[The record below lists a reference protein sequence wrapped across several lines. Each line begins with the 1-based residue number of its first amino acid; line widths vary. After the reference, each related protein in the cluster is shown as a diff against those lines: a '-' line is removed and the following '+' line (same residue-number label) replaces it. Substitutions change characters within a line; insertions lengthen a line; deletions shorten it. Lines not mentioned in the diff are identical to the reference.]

1 MLTNN
6 PSVEHWNTRYSESG
20 YAYGKEPNAFL
31 AAHFTRVPKGKVLV
45 LADGEGRNGVFLATK
60 GYTVTSVDWSIVGLE
75 KARALAKEKQVE
87 LTTVLCDLEHFQIKP
102 NEWSGIVSIFC
113 HLPKPLRQS
122 VHQACVQGLMHGGV
136 FLLEA
141 YSPKQLQFGTGGPKT
156 EELLMPLNDVIE
168 ELNGLSF
175 ELAHEIERDVIE
187 GKYHTGRASVIQ
199 IIAKKL

>member
-1 MLTNN
+1 MLTSN

-20 YAYGKEPNAFL
+20 YAYGKEPNTFL
-31 AAHFTRVPKGKVLV
+31 AAHFASIPKGKVLV
-45 LADGEGRNGVFLATK
+45 LADGEGRNGVFLALQ

-75 KARALAKEKQVE
+75 KARALAKEKQVT
-87 LTTVLCDLEHFQIKP
+87 LTTVLCDLEAFQIQP

-113 HLPKPLRQS
+113 HLPKPLRQR
-122 VHQACVQGLMHGGV
+122 VHRACVQGLQHGGV

-156 EELLMPLNDVIE
+156 EELLMQLDDVKS
-168 ELNGLSF
+168 ELDGLSF

-187 GKYHTGRASVIQ
+187 GKYHTGRASVIE

>member
-6 PSVEHWNTRYSESG
+6 PSVEDWNRRYSESG

-31 AAHFTRVPKGKVLV
+31 AAHFAKIPKGKVLV
-45 LADGEGRNGVFLATK
+45 LADGEGRNGVFLALQ
-60 GYTVTSVDWSIVGLE
+60 GYAVTSVDWSIVGLE
-75 KARALAKEKQVE
+75 KARALAKEKQVA
-87 LTTVLCDLEHFQIKP
+87 LTAVLCDLEAFQIQP

-113 HLPKPLRQS
+113 HLPKSLRQS
-122 VHQACVQGLMHGGV
+122 VHRACVQGLQDGGV

-156 EELLMPLNDVIE
+156 EELLMRLDDVKS
-168 ELNGLSF
+168 ELDGLSF

-187 GKYHTGRASVIQ
+187 GKYHIGRASVIQ